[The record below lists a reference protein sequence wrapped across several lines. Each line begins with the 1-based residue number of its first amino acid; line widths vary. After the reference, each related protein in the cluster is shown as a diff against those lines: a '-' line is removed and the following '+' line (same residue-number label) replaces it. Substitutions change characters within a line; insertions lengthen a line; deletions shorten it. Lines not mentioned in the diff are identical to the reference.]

1 MTEQTQPQ
9 AEAVSDNLGALYA
22 ALAVA
27 QGAFQPI
34 EKNRSVTIRPREG
47 APYSFRYA
55 DLEQILAKTRP
66 ALVSNGLALFQV
78 IDSQANSAMLRCE
91 LVHKDGGR
99 LVSEISIPHPHT
111 LKDPKLFGASV
122 SYFRRYMVTAM
133 LGVAADDDLDDDGR
147 ELDTQ
152 SQQTNTGKPAVTSPQ
167 RRAPEAA
174 AEAQAKGKQSQQ
186 RAANAPSEGA
196 LATAGELAYITKKI
210 TGAGM
215 TIAQAREAAGLDAA
229 DTLDGL
235 TNAGFVAMKG
245 ALA

>member
-9 AEAVSDNLGALYA
+9 AEAVSDNMGALYA
-22 ALAVA
+22 ALASA

-34 EKNRSVTIRPREG
+34 EKNRSVLITMKSG
-47 APYSFRYA
+47 GSYQFRYA

-66 ALVSNGLALFQV
+66 ALAANGLALFQLM
-78 IDSQANSAMLRCE
+78 DSQPNSASLRCE

-99 LVSEISIPHPHT
+99 VSSEVSIPHPHT
-111 LKDPKLFGASV
+111 IQDPKQFGATV

-133 LGVAADDDLDDDGR
+133 LGVAADDDLDEDGQ
-147 ELDTQ
+147 DTPP
-152 SQQTNTGKPAVTSPQ
+152 QQPAATTGKPAVTSPQ
-167 RRAPEAA
+167 RRAPETA
-174 AEAQAKGKQSQQ
+174 AEAPAKGKQSQQ
-186 RAANAPSEGA
+186 RAANAPSDGA

-215 TIAQAREAAGLDAA
+215 TIAQARAAAGLEAA
-229 DTLDGL
+229 DTLEGL
-235 TNAGFVAMKG
+235 TNSGFVALKG